1 MNYSDLHSFG
11 RLGLEYGFVYHKA
24 FHWPTNQVYVLESF
38 ISECI
43 SGNGPEIRQQI
54 EIFRHVDHPNVMK
67 FVDSFDLGYDHIELL
82 LEFFDGKPLDQSCIT
97 DKQILSKIAKQ
108 ILRGLSYLHKRRIA
122 HKGIKPLSLFMDSR
136 HKWRCMGFWYNY
148 VGDLYGKASTF
159 FEGKGLGKFDVGNFK
174 VTATGGIA
182 YGVRGV

>member
-1 MNYSDLHSFG
+1 MNYSDLQSFG

-67 FVDSFDLGYDHIELL
+67 FVDSFDLGYDRIELL

-136 HKWRCMGFWYNY
+136 HKVKITGFVASNIEGSVPYMSPDY
-148 VGDLYGKASTF
+148 LSGK
-159 FEGKGLGKFDVGNFK
+159 
-174 VTATGGIA
+174 
-182 YGVRGV
+182 